1 MFFDRY
7 KIKLFVMVGLSGS
20 GKSFE
25 AEKIAEQYQAQI
37 VSLDEIERIFPV
49 MKSKTILSPNK
60 ESFRFVLII

>member
-1 MFFDRY
+1 MFFDRH

-37 VSLDEIERIFPV
+37 VAWDERIFPV
-49 MKSKTILSPNK
+49 RKSETILSPNNDT
-60 ESFRFVLII
+60 FRFILII